1 MEYILASA
9 SPRRQELLKLITGEF
24 KVVPSSADEVVPD
37 SISAEFSPEF
47 LAVKKAQA
55 VSLLHPES
63 LVIGADTGVF
73 SQGILLGK
81 PKDTQDAYSMLKDL
95 SGKTHLVI
103 TGCALFYKG
112 RSISF
117 SEKTFVEFYDLK
129 DIEIANYIATGS
141 PFDKA
146 GSYGIQ
152 DTGALFVKRIE
163 GDYFNVVGLPI
174 SRLSREI
181 NNFLKLCGE
190 TNE

>member
-9 SPRRQELLKLITGEF
+9 SRRRQELLKLITQEF
-24 KVVPSSADEVVPD
+24 KVLPSSADEVVPE
-37 SISAEFSPEF
+37 SVSPEFSPEF

-55 VSLLHPES
+55 ASLLHPES

-73 SQGILLGK
+73 SHGVMLGK
-81 PKDTQDAYSMLKDL
+81 PKDTQDAYSMLKGL

-117 SEKTFVEFYDLK
+117 SEKTLVEFYPLEDR
-129 DIEIANYIATGS
+129 EIAAYIATGS
-141 PFDKA
+141 PLDKA

-181 NNFLKLCGE
+181 SNFLKLCGE